1 MEKVY
6 VRQAER
12 YTVWEATEPVE
23 VAEILEMTQDEY
35 EIEDIDFDGETVEFM
50 DGWDWFSGSPNGR
63 EKMHDLQA
71 ELKQSLEDAY
81 LEYLEDKKNNP
92 EDYE

>member
-1 MEKVY
+1 
-6 VRQAER
+6 
-12 YTVWEATEPVE
+12 
-23 VAEILEMTQDEY
+23 
-35 EIEDIDFDGETVEFM
+35 M